1 MRQLYLIEAHAK
13 QNGLTAEQRKSLR
26 EEKSKPVLE
35 LLHSQ
40 LETLREKHLPQSPL
54 GKAISYTLNEWTA
67 LNRYQEDGRLQID
80 NNLTENAI
88 RPSAIGKK
96 NWLFIGHPEA
106 GWRSAVIYSVIGTCH
121 RYGLNPWEYLKDVL
135 TRLPGLKQSELNTV
149 LPWNWKPA

>member
-1 MRQLYLIEAHAK
+1 M
-13 QNGLTAEQRKSLR
+13 R

-54 GKAISYTLNEWTA
+54 GKA
-67 LNRYQEDGRLQID
+67 LNRYLEDGRLQID

>member
-1 MRQLYLIEAHAK
+1 M
-13 QNGLTAEQRKSLR
+13 R